1 MKDKILSALETFRSL
16 DHEMAAV
23 SSVDSARLTELA
35 KERKRLEP
43 VVQVGEAWLAA
54 SEELESLDAMLR
66 GNDPAMAALAQEE
79 KPSVQ
84 AKFNDLTEQLRK
96 LFHPRDPN
104 SDKNTIIEIRAG
116 AGGDEAGLFAA
127 ELYRLYTRFA
137 QSKGLSVSTMS
148 MSGSGVGG
156 MKEVI
161 FEVSGPNAYGW
172 FRFEQGVHRV
182 QRVPQTEAQGRVH
195 TSTVTVAVLPEPT
208 EVEIKVDAKDLKI
221 DTYRASG
228 AGGQHVNKTESAIR
242 ITHIPTGVVVA
253 CQEERS
259 QGQNKLR
266 AMAMLRAKIQEAEN
280 DRLFNERRDMR
291 RKQIGSGDRS
301 EKIRTYNFPQDRITD
316 HRINFNAHN
325 LPKIMEGNLDE
336 LYNELESRERALFEE
351 PASPA
356 GPAAS

>member
-1 MKDKILSALETFRSL
+1 MKDKILSALETFRTL

-23 SSVDSARLTELA
+23 SGGDSMRLMELA

-43 VVQVGEAWLAA
+43 IVQVGEAWIAA
-54 SEELESLDAMLR
+54 SEELAALDGMMR
-66 GNDPAMAALAQEE
+66 GPDPGMAALAQEE
-79 KPSVQ
+79 RPAVQ
-84 AKFNDLTEQLRK
+84 AKFEELSAQLRK

-104 SDKNTIIEIRAG
+104 ADKNTIIEIRAG

-127 ELYRLYTRFA
+127 ELYRLYARFA
-137 QSKGLSVSTMS
+137 QSKGLSLSTLSVSS
-148 MSGSGVGG
+148 SGVGG

-182 QRVPQTEAQGRVH
+182 QRVPETEAQGRVH

-208 EVEIKVDAKDLKI
+208 EVEIKIDPKDLKI

-259 QGQNKLR
+259 QGQNRLR
-266 AMAMLRAKIQEAEN
+266 AMGMLRAKIQEAEN

-316 HRINFNAHN
+316 HRINFNVHN

-336 LYNELESRERALFEE
+336 LYNELEARELALFEE
-351 PASPA
+351 PA
-356 GPAAS
+356 AS

>member
-1 MKDKILSALETFRSL
+1 
-16 DHEMAAV
+16 MAAV
-23 SSVDSARLTELA
+23 SGNDTARLMELA

-43 VVQVGEAWLAA
+43 IVQVGEAWLSA
-54 SEELESLDAMLR
+54 SAELQELETLLR
-66 GNDPAMAALAQEE
+66 GSDAAMAALAQEE
-79 KPSVQ
+79 KPAVQ
-84 AKFNDLTEQLRK
+84 ARFDDLSEQLRK
-96 LFHPRDPN
+96 LFHPKDPN
-104 SDKNTIIEIRAG
+104 ADKNTIIEIRAG

-127 ELYRLYTRFA
+127 ELYRLYSRFA
-137 QSKGLSVSTMS
+137 QTKGLDVAVLS
-148 MSGSGVGG
+148 MSSSGVGG

-161 FEVSGPNAYGW
+161 FEVSGPNAYSW

-195 TSTVTVAVLPEPT
+195 TSTVTVAVLPEPS
-208 EVEIKVDAKDLKI
+208 EVEIKIDPKDLKI

-242 ITHIPTGVVVA
+242 ITHVPTGVVVA

-259 QGQNKLR
+259 QGQNRLR
-266 AMAMLRAKIQEAEN
+266 AMTMLRAKIQEAEN
-280 DRLFNERRDMR
+280 DRLFNERRDLR

-301 EKIRTYNFPQDRITD
+301 EKIRTYNFPQDRVTD

-325 LPKIMEGNLDE
+325 LPKIMEGGLDE
-336 LYNELESRERALFEE
+336 LYNELAARERALFEE
-351 PASPA
+351 PTGSAG